1 MRERERSGCRIH
13 ETAIDRDAKE
23 YHASVRWQLAQL
35 ENDLL

>member
-1 MRERERSGCRIH
+1 VR
-13 ETAIDRDAKE
+13 DRDAEFTRKQSIVTRKE

>member
-1 MRERERSGCRIH
+1 MRQRERSGCRIH

-23 YHASVRWQLAQL
+23 YHASMRWQLAQL